1 MRHESV
7 RPAKRASISP
17 QSRSPFSSTL
27 QIFRFTIRVYFYD
40 HPKKR
45 NFLQST
51 PATLLQ
57 RK

>member
-7 RPAKRASISP
+7 RPAKKCQT

-27 QIFRFTIRVYFYD
+27 QTFRFTIRVYFYD

-51 PATLLQ
+51 PATLLP